1 MGRAGWP
8 AETERSSYISQTHF
22 SAAIWLKTLVTYPRS
37 AIAVC
42 SEADG
47 TVVDGSVGPHA
58 AASVAS
64 GSTAG
69 KDVAGDSS
77 TTNDKFTGGKGESRK
92 GNGNLTPHEFMQWKD
107 LQPAG
112 ARASAFPETSA
123 LATGLDH
130 TVAQAEATDAAM
142 LGVGVAEAARLACG
156 EPDSGTSSTA
166 ATEHE
171 PGTSSAAAID
181 RTSWHPRGPA
191 ASVVAA
197 AEGVAQTSSHF

>member
-1 MGRAGWP
+1 
-8 AETERSSYISQTHF
+8 
-22 SAAIWLKTLVTYPRS
+22 VTYPRS

-42 SEADG
+42 FEADG

-58 AASVAS
+58 AASVAN
-64 GSTAG
+64 TEEA
-69 KDVAGDSS
+69 
-77 TTNDKFTGGKGESRK
+77 
-92 GNGNLTPHEFMQWKD
+92 
-107 LQPAG
+107 AG

-142 LGVGVAEAARLACG
+142 LGVGVAEAARLECG

-171 PGTSSAAAID
+171 SGTSSAAATD

-191 ASVVAA
+191 ATVVAA
-197 AEGVAQTSSHF
+197 AEGVAQASSHF